1 MDVAVGMDGRET
13 VRGLIVAQLNYLQL
27 SSLLVEMLGLYGFL
41 RRFVA
46 ETKLPACYVMTTDC
60 YDPRAFPL
68 ALNPSC
74 RGSTSS
80 LPSATFAVQSYFLAT
95 RVMKL

>member
-1 MDVAVGMDGRET
+1 AIECREARLGCLFSSGLIGVDVAVGMDGRET

-60 YDPRAFPL
+60 YDPQSFPARA
-68 ALNPSC
+68 
-74 RGSTSS
+74 
-80 LPSATFAVQSYFLAT
+80 
-95 RVMKL
+95 